1 MKFWGEFSYF
11 LTTCGFK
18 YSIENALTHRSD
30 WVESSSWENFVRPN
44 KKKGVHSIIQA
55 PYSIID
61 YNLHNKSDLIA

>member
-44 KKKGVHSIIQA
+44 KKKKEFIQ
-55 PYSIID
+55 SFK
-61 YNLHNKSDLIA
+61 LLIQ